1 MREEVA
7 GEARRRGRGQVA
19 IREVEAGG
27 SSRESGRELQLTRTP
42 RVLLGRCRPCAWGYR
57 ERELQLTRTP
67 RVLLGP
73 QLSEHVW
80 DPAVDRFELVQ
91 ARMTPPAEGNQ
102 GGGEIRGPTVVDHE
116 RVAGTA
122 DSTEVAVPRQDLF
135 PAAGEAGARAATA
148 VVAGLAQPAT
158 VELDLSAGA
167 AQRDLFFLEAG
178 GHGAAAEEGA
188 QSRRSQRRKKAAIRS
203 ASRVTAFA

>member
-27 SSRESGRELQLTRTP
+27 SSRESGRELQL
-42 RVLLGRCRPCAWGYR
+42 A
-57 ERELQLTRTP
+57 RTP

-80 DPAVDRFELVQ
+80 DPAVDRSELVQ
-91 ARMTPPAEGNQ
+91 ARMTPPAEGDQ

-135 PAAGEAGARAATA
+135 PAAGEAGARAPPAA
-148 VVAGLAQPAT
+148 VAGLAQPAA
-158 VELDLSAGA
+158 VELELSAGA

-178 GHGAAAEEGA
+178 GHGATAPQWPRRERRAAEISEGK
-188 QSRRSQRRKKAAIRS
+188 RLP
-203 ASRVTAFA
+203 